1 MFFLTRTSLQR
12 KLNCMENDSAGP
24 TPSYAQ
30 RAAAY
35 WSVDG
40 LPEILRGLTFVILFA
55 VPCLWRIYA
64 PAHWPRAGA
73 LISFTGLF
81 LYFFGAER
89 IVLDFL
95 KSRITYPR
103 TGYVQPPEQD
113 WFGSR
118 TPVPLS
124 LRPSQPYFLSTFSP
138 SPTVSENATSF
149 WPGNV
154 RPLLGFSVLCMFGQD
169 LLGHWLVPIA
179 MPALAV
185 TLYVV
190 NRNSERPY
198 SWWWALILA
207 LTGLVSLWVDVP
219 AALLGWLP
227 FLLAGGWL
235 VALGAYTLVNY
246 LRMNPYPRTPDGVK
260 A

>member
-1 MFFLTRTSLQR
+1 MSERDL
-12 KLNCMENDSAGP
+12 KNDSAKQ
-24 TPSYAQ
+24 TTSYGQ
-30 RAAAY
+30 RAASY

-40 LPEILRGLTFVILFA
+40 LPEILRGLAFVILFA

-64 PAHWPRAGA
+64 PTHWPRAGS

-89 IVLDFL
+89 VVLDFL

-103 TGYVQPPEQD
+103 TGYVQPPERD

-149 WPGNV
+149 WPRNV
-154 RPLLGFSVLCMFGQD
+154 RPLLGFSVLCLAGRE
-169 LLGHWLVPIA
+169 LLGHWLVPLA

-190 NRNSERPY
+190 NRNSELPY

-207 LTGLVSLWVDVP
+207 LTGLPFLWVNVP
-219 AALLGWLP
+219 AALLGGLP

-235 VALGAYTLVNY
+235 VGQGAYRLVNY
-246 LRMNPYPRTPDGVK
+246 LRMNPYPVAAEGVK